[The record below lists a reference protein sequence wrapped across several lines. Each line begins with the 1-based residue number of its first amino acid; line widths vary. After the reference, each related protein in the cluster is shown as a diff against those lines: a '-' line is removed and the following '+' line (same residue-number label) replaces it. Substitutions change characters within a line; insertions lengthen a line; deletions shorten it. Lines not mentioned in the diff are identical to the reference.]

1 MEAGETRYSAFIS
14 YNQKDRVQ
22 ALWLHR
28 ALETY
33 AIPKRLQGHESPFG
47 PLGARLPPLFIDREE
62 LSASPDLA
70 QSVSTALGEAA
81 SLIVICSPN
90 AVKSRWVNE
99 EIRAFTAMGRRDR
112 IQCLIISGTAN
123 AARVK
128 GADLDDE
135 CLPPALFEGGG
146 AEPLAADLRVD
157 GKTSAKL
164 KLIAG
169 LTGLRYDD
177 LRQRDQQRRIRRL
190 AVAAVALGI
199 GFLAMTGLA
208 VFAFISRAEAVAQRD
223 IARQKT
229 ATAERTVDFVKSLF
243 EVSDPSEARGATI
256 TAREV
261 LDKGAAR
268 IESSLANEPNVKADL
283 MTTLAQVYLGLG
295 SYKQGEAIIG
305 RAMQLPA
312 TDPGVKARR
321 LMAFGLSA
329 YRQGDFEAAA
339 GFYRQALPLAAAD
352 ELSGVEL
359 RPAILAAIGDAMSN
373 AGDTS
378 AGAGGMLEALA
389 LDTANSGP
397 DSVAVARDHEALG
410 VYEWTRD
417 NLGAARDHYERAV
430 AIRIA
435 RQGASHPLVSEN
447 LNALGTI
454 AYLQHDAAA
463 AEGFWR
469 RALVSDELVLG
480 SDHPEVVITINN
492 VARVLLEQRRFAEA
506 LPLLTRAVDVT
517 IRNRS
522 SNYDDLA
529 LLYANLGIAQRG
541 TGDIAAAEQSFTK
554 ALRVAQ
560 ATNHRN
566 LGPVLT
572 EMADLACARGRPDA
586 GLTMLARAEPPTRK
600 DYPDDPWRLAWLEN
614 TRGACLVAKGE
625 LAAGRALMERSM
637 PALTARWTSDTLYGA
652 MAAWRL
658 NASR

>member
-1 MEAGETRYSAFIS
+1 M
-14 YNQKDRVQ
+14 
-22 ALWLHR
+22 WLHR

-33 AIPKRLQGHESPFG
+33 AIPKRLHGHDTAFG

-128 GADLDDE
+128 GADPDDE
-135 CLPPALFEGGG
+135 CLPPALFESGG
-146 AEPLAADLRVD
+146 AEPLAADLRID

-190 AVAAVALGI
+190 AAAAVALGI
-199 GFLAMTGLA
+199 GFLAMTALA

-243 EVSDPSEARGATI
+243 EVSDPSEARGETI

-268 IESSLANEPNVKADL
+268 IESSLDNEPNVKADL

-295 SYKQGEAIIG
+295 SYKRGEAIISKS
-305 RAMQLPA
+305 MQVPA

-321 LMAFGLSA
+321 LMAMGASA
-329 YRQGDFEAAA
+329 YKQGDFEKAA

-352 ELSGVEL
+352 ELSGTDL
-359 RPAILAAIGDAMSN
+359 RPEILAAIGNAMSN

-378 AGAGGMLEALA
+378 AGPSGMLEALR
-389 LDTANSGP
+389 LDTANGGP
-397 DSVAVARDHEALG
+397 DSIAVARDLEALG
-410 VYEWTRD
+410 AYEQARD
-417 NLGAARDHYERAV
+417 DLPAARRYYERAV

-435 RQGASHPLVSEN
+435 RQGLSHPMVSED
-447 LNALGTI
+447 LNELGSI
-454 AYLQHDAAA
+454 AFFQHDSPA
-463 AEGFWR
+463 AEAYWR
-469 RALVSDELVLG
+469 RALTSDELVLG
-480 SDHPEVVITINN
+480 RDHPDVAITLNN
-492 VARVLLEQRRFAEA
+492 LARVMLEQRKFAAA
-506 LPLLTRAVDVT
+506 LPLVERAVAVT
-517 IRNRS
+517 VRNRS
-522 SNYDDLA
+522 ADYDYLA
-529 LLYANLGIAQRG
+529 LLHANLGIARRG
-541 TGDIAAAEQSFTK
+541 LGDLPGAERAF
-554 ALRVAQ
+554 AEAVRVAE
-560 ATNHRN
+560 ATGHRN
-566 LGPVLT
+566 LGPALT
-572 EMADLACARGRPDA
+572 EMADVACAQARPDA
-586 GLTMLARAEPPTRK
+586 GLSMLARAEGPTAK
-600 DYPDDPWRLAWLEN
+600 DYPDDPWRMAWLQN
-614 TRGACLVAKGE
+614 TRGACLLAKGDS
-625 LAAGRALMERSM
+625 AGGRALLLSSQKLIAERWEPQS
-637 PALTARWTSDTLYGA
+637 LYGHIAAQRLA
-652 MAAWRL
+652 M
-658 NASR
+658 SR